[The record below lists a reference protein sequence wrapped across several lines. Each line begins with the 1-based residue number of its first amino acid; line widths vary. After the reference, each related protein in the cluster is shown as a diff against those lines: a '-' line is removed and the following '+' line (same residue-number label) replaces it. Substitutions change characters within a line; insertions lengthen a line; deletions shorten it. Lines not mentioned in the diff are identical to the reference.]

1 MHSTAYRSTTAPHTE
16 PQQHRIPKH
25 NTQQHQHDDAQQHTH
40 TTTPDTCWSV
50 AAIEVALYLYY
61 ILDVPSPTLLPP
73 ERDDSLLVRGGE
85 HVHPGHEGEKGADQH
100 KREEALPGVAVQFS
114 VEMIP
119 QQKQLG

>member
-1 MHSTAYRSTTAPHTE
+1 
-16 PQQHRIPKH
+16 
-25 NTQQHQHDDAQQHTH
+25 
-40 TTTPDTCWSV
+40 V

-100 KREEALPGVAVQFS
+100 KREEALPGAAGGLPVGKEPLESRWRAVREPLEALPGVAVQFS

-119 QQKQLG
+119 QQK